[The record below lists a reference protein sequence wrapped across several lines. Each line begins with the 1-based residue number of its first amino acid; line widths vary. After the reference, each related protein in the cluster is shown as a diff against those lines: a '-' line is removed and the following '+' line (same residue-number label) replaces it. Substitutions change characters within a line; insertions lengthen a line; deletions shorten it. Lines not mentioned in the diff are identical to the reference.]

1 MDDLPATPAT
11 TTQPIATSPV
21 GSTAKEVAPMRNAES
36 PLIQEVGKEVAL
48 PPEVEH
54 AGVRVK
60 SDTIELPPRI
70 QQSGVS
76 AVGPAAPSTPQP
88 PTVSLPLT
96 DDQIAQGLSESIF
109 SSIRWLAEWCERQL
123 KSAHMVVKKI
133 HGKTVRTSTE

>member
-1 MDDLPATPAT
+1 M
-11 TTQPIATSPV
+11 
-21 GSTAKEVAPMRNAES
+21 AKEVAPLHSAEA
-36 PLIQEVGKEVAL
+36 PIIQEVGKEVEL

-60 SDTIELPPRI
+60 SDTIELPPPV
-70 QQSGVS
+70 QKSGVTP
-76 AVGPAAPSTPQP
+76 VGPAAVPAQAQ
-88 PTVSLPLT
+88 TVTLPLT

-123 KSAHMVVKKI
+123 KNAHMVVKKI